1 MASFLVPLNIN
12 KLDLKDYLYN
22 AYSLP
27 ILSIRSYVIQQRVRQ
42 DKPGAKLP
50 KPRRWFRPRA
60 LKKMTIEMATEAEG
74 GTGEITDPNTGRR
87 VVLRGGPFVWPEEE
101 RNLEAWDKKTYD
113 EAAREQRRMNEQNG
127 PDRMLLPKAD
137 RRSIA
142 EQARALLE
150 GREVWRPS
158 WRDYGAVTGKEVE
171 VDMDVDRDLTETT
184 RR

>member
-1 MASFLVPLNIN
+1 MASFLVPLNLN

-22 AYSLP
+22 AYSIP
-27 ILSIRSYVIQQRVRQ
+27 ILSIRSYVIQQRVQQ
-42 DKPGAKLP
+42 DKPNAKIP

-101 RNLEAWDKKTYD
+101 TDLKAWDKETFD
-113 EAAREQRRMNEQNG
+113 EAAETQERLNEKFGRRG
-127 PDRMLLPKAD
+127 KLLPKED
-137 RRSIA
+137 RSTIA

-150 GREVWRPS
+150 GREVWKPS
-158 WRDYGAVTGKEVE
+158 WKDYGVVTGKQV
-171 VDMDVDRDLTETT
+171 
-184 RR
+184 

>member
-1 MASFLVPLNIN
+1 
-12 KLDLKDYLYN
+12 
-22 AYSLP
+22 
-27 ILSIRSYVIQQRVRQ
+27 
-42 DKPGAKLP
+42 
-50 KPRRWFRPRA
+50 
-60 LKKMTIEMATEAEG
+60 MATEAEG

-171 VDMDVDRDLTETT
+171 VDMDVDRDLTETA